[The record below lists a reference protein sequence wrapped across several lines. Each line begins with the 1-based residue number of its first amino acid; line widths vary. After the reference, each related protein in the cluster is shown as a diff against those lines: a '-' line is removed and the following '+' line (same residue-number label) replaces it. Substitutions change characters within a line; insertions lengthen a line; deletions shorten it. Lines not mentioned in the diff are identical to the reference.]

1 MFPILET
8 DTSSCPAL
16 EHRASLTHRNNQ
28 DHKLASQ
35 PAARTNKVRL
45 LEIMEIIMWN
55 LQSAFYAAIRRWL
68 LLQSSRTIYQCLR
81 EILFALDASLEL
93 PLLAFTTFPIQ
104 REK

>member
-1 MFPILET
+1 M
-8 DTSSCPAL
+8 
-16 EHRASLTHRNNQ
+16 
-28 DHKLASQ
+28 
-35 PAARTNKVRL
+35 RL

-93 PLLAFTTFPIQ
+93 PLLAFTTFPTSKE
-104 REK
+104 RNERVRKYSKLYFAHKTSNMANKSS